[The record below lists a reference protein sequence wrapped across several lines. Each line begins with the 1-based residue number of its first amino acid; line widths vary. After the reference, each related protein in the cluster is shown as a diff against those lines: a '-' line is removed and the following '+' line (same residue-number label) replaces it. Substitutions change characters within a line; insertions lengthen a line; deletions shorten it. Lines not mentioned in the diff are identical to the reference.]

1 MEDLI
6 IRKATVEDIY
16 QIMEIEAESFSTPW
30 SYEALETELTK
41 NFLAEYVVIVY
52 KNIVIGYGGVWI
64 IYDEGH
70 VTNIAVRKDYR
81 GKGIGSLIVGSLVK
95 ICDSKNVKKITLE
108 VRKSNLTAQNL
119 YWKHGFEKEAIRK
132 GYYKDDNEDALI
144 MNRYK
149 DKEIKN

>member
-1 MEDLI
+1 MEDLT

-16 QIMEIEAESFSTPW
+16 EIMEIEAESFSTPW

-41 NFLAEYVVIVY
+41 NFLAEYIVIEY
-52 KNIVIGYGGVWI
+52 KNKAIGYGGVWI

-81 GKGIGSLIVGSLVK
+81 GKGIGSLIVGSIVK
-95 ICDSKNVKKITLE
+95 ICDAKKVKKITLE

-119 YWKHGFEKEAIRK
+119 YWKYGFEKEAIRK
-132 GYYKDDNEDALI
+132 AYYKDDNEDAII
-144 MNRYK
+144 MNRYREE
-149 DKEIKN
+149 EIKS